1 LSGFQG
7 IKGTIRLARDPKSEW
22 GERSLHNST
31 KPSDKT
37 VHI

>member
-22 GERSLHNST
+22 G
-31 KPSDKT
+31 DKQNIENKANRKVLT
-37 VHI
+37 